1 MHEAEQKVYGFVWQL
16 LLNDPPKMVY
26 RSTYRLDAL
35 DITDIERNLEEW
47 EQSFLKVMGV
57 SYDESDYR
65 GKV

>member
-1 MHEAEQKVYGFVWQL
+1 
-16 LLNDPPKMVY
+16 MVY
-26 RSTYRLDAL
+26 RSTEANRKLLKNKKAYRLDAL